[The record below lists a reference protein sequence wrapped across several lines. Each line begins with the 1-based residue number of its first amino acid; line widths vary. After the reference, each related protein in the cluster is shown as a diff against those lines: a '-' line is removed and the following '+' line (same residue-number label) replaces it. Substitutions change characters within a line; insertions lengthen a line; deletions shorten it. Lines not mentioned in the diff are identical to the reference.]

1 MSLNLKKRKKNMLT
15 WQLSWCTSAGVSK
28 QPIIDCHKA

>member
-1 MSLNLKKRKKNMLT
+1 MLT